1 MKLGINWNENSTKR
15 GAVWVV
21 TFIVGLVMSFM
32 GKDVSQLLLLGGGV
46 AGGLGVALKDKPED
60 V

>member
-21 TFIVGLVMSFM
+21 TFVIGIIMSFL
-32 GKDVSQLLLLGGGV
+32 GKDVTQLLVVASGV
-46 AGGLGVALKDKPED
+46 AGGLGVALKDTD